1 MALLEHVR
9 KGKRPLPPR
18 LVLYDSSS
26 GAYNTIGLPGGE

>member
-26 GAYNTIGLPGGE
+26 SDYSTTGLPGRG